1 MSASTKEL
9 YQMVT
14 ALEMSGAYKVLER
27 FAPKA
32 IYQEAAEGADIRRL
46 MVVATETTGV
56 SVQNDV
62 MIEFGYVI
70 ADFDSR
76 TGEVLRVVT
85 KYQGNEDPARP
96 VSAIVTRLT
105 GITDAQLSGKRF
117 DDDRVASDL
126 TRVDMVISH
135 NSGFERRFLEKRF
148 PDFIGKWFGCSQ
160 RELDWTMYGSTS
172 AKIEFLAFKLRAVYF
187 ETQRSM
193 GNAEVLLDI
202 LAHKVEGMP
211 TPLSQ
216 ILESSRQATYRLF
229 AINAPAG
236 AIQGLVRAGYL
247 EFQGDESIPAGT
259 LYRET
264 RNIAGA
270 LEWLG
275 KHVYAPGTVL
285 PVEVVTGRERYSDR
299 VKKRADY
306 AVTAPA
312 PAQAGV
318 ASGASQGQGAAA
330 GGRQGGPAERQRRD
344 VAASNSLPI

>member
-1 MSASTKEL
+1 MSASTKDL
-9 YQMVT
+9 FQMVT

-70 ADFDSR
+70 ADFDSK

-85 KYQGNEDPARP
+85 KYQGNEDPVRP
-96 VSAIVTRLT
+96 VSPVVTRLT
-105 GITDAQLSGKRF
+105 GITDAQLKGKRF

-126 TRVDMVISH
+126 SRVDMVISH
-135 NSGFERRFLEKRF
+135 DSGFERRFLEKRF

-160 RELDWTMYGSTS
+160 RELDWMMYGSTS

-187 ETQRSM
+187 EAQRSL
-193 GNAEVLLDI
+193 GNAELLLDI
-202 LAHKVEGMP
+202 LAHKAEGLD
-211 TPLSQ
+211 TPLSK
-216 ILESSRQATYRLF
+216 IMESSRQSTYRIF
-229 AINAPAG
+229 ASNAPAG
-236 AIQGLVRAGYL
+236 AVKALVRAGYQ
-247 EFQGDESIPAGT
+247 EVQGDDSVPVGT
-259 LYRET
+259 LFRET
-264 RNIAGA
+264 RNITGA

-275 KHVYAPGTVL
+275 KYVYAPGTVL

-299 VKKRADY
+299 VKKRADHS
-306 AVTAPA
+306 VTAP
-312 PAQAGV
+312 P
-318 ASGASQGQGAAA
+318 AA
-330 GGRQGGPAERQRRD
+330 GGANGAPQAHATGGRPGGPADRQRRD
-344 VAASNSLPI
+344 EAAPNSLPI

>member
-9 YQMVT
+9 FQMVT
-14 ALEMSGAYKVLER
+14 TLEMSGAYKVLER
-27 FAPKA
+27 FSPKA
-32 IYQEAAEGADIRRL
+32 IYQEAVEGADIRRL
-46 MVVATETTGV
+46 MVVVTETTGV

-62 MIEFGYVI
+62 MIEFGYVV
-70 ADFDSR
+70 ADFDSK

-105 GITDAQLSGKRF
+105 GITDAQLTGKRF

-126 TRVDMVISH
+126 SRVDMVISH

-160 RELDWTMYGSTS
+160 RELDWMMYGSTS

-187 ETQRSM
+187 EAQRSL

-202 LAHKVEGMP
+202 LAHKVEGTP
-211 TPLSQ
+211 TPLAQ
-216 ILESSRQATYRLF
+216 ILESSRQSTYRLF
-229 AINAPAG
+229 AANAPA
-236 AIQGLVRAGYL
+236 AAMQALVRAGYQ
-247 EFQGDESIPAGT
+247 EIQGDEGLPAGT
-259 LYRET
+259 LFRET

-270 LEWLG
+270 MEWLG
-275 KHVYAPGTVL
+275 KYVYAPGTVL
-285 PVEVVTGRERYSDR
+285 PVDVVTGRERYSDR
-299 VKKRADY
+299 VKKRAEY

-312 PAQAGV
+312 PAGAAGTTG
-318 ASGASQGQGAAA
+318 GASQGQAAA
-330 GGRQGGPAERQRRD
+330 ARQSDTAERKRRNE
-344 VAASNSLPI
+344 AAFNSLPI

>member
-1 MSASTKEL
+1 MAASTKEL
-9 YQMVT
+9 FQMVT

-27 FAPKA
+27 FAPRG
-32 IYQEAAEGADIRRL
+32 IYQEASEGAEVRRL

-56 SVQNDV
+56 SVRNDV

-117 DDDRVASDL
+117 DDERIASDL
-126 TRVDMVISH
+126 SRVDMVISH
-135 NSGFERRFLEKRF
+135 NSEFERRFLEKRF

-160 RELDWTMYGSTS
+160 REMDWTMYGSTS
-172 AKIEFLAFKLRAVYF
+172 AKIEFLAFKLRSVYF
-187 ETQRSM
+187 EAQRSM

-211 TPLSQ
+211 TPLSR
-216 ILESSRQATYRLF
+216 IMESSRQATYRLF
-229 AINAPAG
+229 AVNAPAG
-236 AIQGLVRAGYL
+236 AIQSLVGVGYV
-247 EFQGDESIPAGT
+247 EFQGDDTIPGGT

-264 RNIAGA
+264 RNITGA

-275 KHVYAPGTVL
+275 KYVYGPGEVI

-299 VKKRADY
+299 VKKRTDY

-312 PAQAGV
+312 QVQGPAE
-318 ASGASQGQGAAA
+318 
-330 GGRQGGPAERQRRD
+330 GGRQGGSAERQRREE
-344 VAASNSLPI
+344 AASNSLPI